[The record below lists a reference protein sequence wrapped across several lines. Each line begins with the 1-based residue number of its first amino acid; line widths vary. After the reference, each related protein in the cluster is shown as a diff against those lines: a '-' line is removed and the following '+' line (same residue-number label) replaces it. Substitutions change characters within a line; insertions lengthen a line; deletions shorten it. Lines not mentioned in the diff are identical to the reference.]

1 MNEFC
6 MIELDKVLHQPI
18 RTKIIAYLAAN
29 QSCDFNTIKRLFNL
43 SDGHMT
49 THMRELLESGY
60 VEVEKR
66 VVAGKPKTVY
76 YITKAGGEAFVKYIA
91 MLREVLMLG

>member
-1 MNEFC
+1 

-18 RTKIIAYLAAN
+18 RTRIMAYLAAN
-29 QSCDFNTIKRLFNL
+29 SSCDFNTVKKLFNL

-60 VEVEKR
+60 VEAEKQQ
-66 VVAGKPKTVY
+66 VDGKSKTVY
-76 YITKAGGEAFVKYIA
+76 HITDAGRKAFSTYVE
-91 MLREVLMLG
+91 MLREVLLLG

>member
-1 MNEFC
+1 

-18 RTKIIAYLAAN
+18 RTRIVAYLAAN
-29 QSCDFNTIKRLFNL
+29 NSCDFNTVKKLFNL

-60 VEVEKR
+60 VGVEKQ
-66 VVAGKPKTVY
+66 VTEGKPKTVY
-76 YITKAGGEAFVKYIA
+76 HITDVGRKAFSTYVA
-91 MLREVLMLG
+91 MLREVLLLP